1 MYKPLPKEL
10 TLGESEIHD
19 IGLFAKEDL
28 VGGTNLG
35 ISHIELGKMIIRT
48 PLGGF
53 VNHSETPNCV
63 KVESQTRQRVTPL
76 YDHDFTKW
84 ELVTLRNIESGEE
97 LTMRYTFYKI

>member
-35 ISHIELGKMIIRT
+35 ISHIEVGEMIIRT

-63 KVESQTRQRVTPL
+63 KVESLTRQRVTPL

-84 ELVTLRNIESGEE
+84 DLVTLRDIEEGDE
-97 LTMRYTFYKI
+97 LTLRYTFYKI

>member
-19 IGLFAKEDL
+19 IGLFASENIL
-28 VGGTNLG
+28 GGTNLG
-35 ISHIELGKMIIRT
+35 ISHIELGEMIIRT

-84 ELVTLRNIESGEE
+84 DLVTLRDIDEEEE
-97 LTMRYTFYKI
+97 LTVRYTFYKI

>member
-1 MYKPLPKEL
+1 MYQPLPKNL
-10 TLGESEIHD
+10 TLGESEIHA

-35 ISHIELGKMIIRT
+35 ISHIEVGEMIIRT

-63 KVESQTRQRVTPL
+63 KVESLTRQRVTPL

-84 ELVTLRNIESGEE
+84 DLVTLRDIEEGDE
-97 LTMRYTFYKI
+97 LTLRYTFYKI

>member
-1 MYKPLPKEL
+1 MYSPLPKEL

-28 VGGTNLG
+28 IGGTNLG
-35 ISHIELGKMIIRT
+35 ISHIELGKMIVRT

-84 ELVTLRNIESGEE
+84 ELVTLRDIEEGDE
-97 LTMRYTFYKI
+97 LTLRYTFYKI

>member
-28 VGGTNLG
+28 IGGTNLG
-35 ISHIELGKMIIRT
+35 ISHIELGKMIVRT

-84 ELVTLRNIESGEE
+84 ELVTLRDIEEGDE
-97 LTMRYTFYKI
+97 LTLRYTFYKI

>member
-1 MYKPLPKEL
+1 MYKPLSKEL

-84 ELVTLRNIESGEE
+84 DLVTLRNIEEGEE
-97 LTMRYTFYKI
+97 LTVRYTFYKI

>member
-28 VGGTNLG
+28 IGGTNFG

-84 ELVTLRNIESGEE
+84 ELVTLRDIEEGDE
-97 LTMRYTFYKI
+97 LTLRYTFYKI

>member
-1 MYKPLPKEL
+1 MYQPLPKNL

-35 ISHIELGKMIIRT
+35 ISHIELGEMIIRT

-63 KVESQTRQRVTPL
+63 KVESLTRQRVTPL

-84 ELVTLRNIESGEE
+84 DLVTLRDIEEGDE
-97 LTMRYTFYKI
+97 LTLRYTFYKI

>member
-1 MYKPLPKEL
+1 MYQPLPKNL

-19 IGLFAKEDL
+19 IGLFAKEDII
-28 VGGTNLG
+28 GGTNLG

-84 ELVTLRNIESGEE
+84 ELVTLRDIEEGDE
-97 LTMRYTFYKI
+97 LTLRYTFYKI